1 METKLKE
8 GLPGESKLKTGMRI
22 KLPHSGVFDV
32 VLVNESRAH
41 IVPAKKQEKK
51 FETLTGNKV
60 EFEQLGRGL
69 DISPNSEVEVL

>member
-8 GLPGESKLKTGMRI
+8 GMRI

-41 IVPAKKQEKK
+41 ITPVKKSD
-51 FETLTGNKV
+51 G
-60 EFEQLGRGL
+60 GIGYDM
-69 DISPNSEVEVL
+69 DISPNSEVEILSVIASGAKQSHKELF

>member
-8 GLPGESKLKTGMRI
+8 GMRI
-22 KLPHSGVFDV
+22 RLPHSGVFDV

-41 IVPAKKQEKK
+41 IVPAKKTEKK
-51 FETLTGNKV
+51 FETLTGSKI

-69 DISPNSEVEVL
+69 DISPNSEVEIL

>member
-8 GLPGESKLKTGMRI
+8 GMRI
-22 KLPHSGVFDV
+22 RLPHSGVFDV

-41 IVPAKKQEKK
+41 IVPAKKQEKN
-51 FETLTGNKV
+51 FETLNGKKV
-60 EFEQLGRGL
+60 EFEQIGRGL